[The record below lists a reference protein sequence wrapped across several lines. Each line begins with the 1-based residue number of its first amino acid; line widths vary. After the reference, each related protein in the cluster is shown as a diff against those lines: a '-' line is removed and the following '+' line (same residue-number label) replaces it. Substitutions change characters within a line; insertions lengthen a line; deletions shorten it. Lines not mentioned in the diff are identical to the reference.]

1 MIMEKKKTGKCSQ
14 TPKNIKVNTQVKP
27 QDMEP
32 VKGGKSKNGVSWSEV
47 EEATVVVNPDVDSM
61 ESRG

>member
-1 MIMEKKKTGKCSQ
+1 MDKKSKTQCSQ

-27 QDMEP
+27 QDVEP
-32 VKGGKSKNGVSWSEV
+32 VKDTTGQKVTWNEV
-47 EEATVVVNPDVDSM
+47 EDATIIINPDSDSM

>member
-1 MIMEKKKTGKCSQ
+1 MEKKNKTQCSQ

-32 VKGGKSKNGVSWSEV
+32 VKRKEDESRSSWAEV
-47 EEATVVVNPDVDSM
+47 EDATVLINPDADSM

>member
-1 MIMEKKKTGKCSQ
+1 MEKKNKTQCSQ

-27 QDMEP
+27 QDAEP
-32 VKGGKSKNGVSWSEV
+32 VKRGKKGDGVSWKEV
-47 EEATVVVNPDVDSM
+47 EDATIVVNPDVDSM